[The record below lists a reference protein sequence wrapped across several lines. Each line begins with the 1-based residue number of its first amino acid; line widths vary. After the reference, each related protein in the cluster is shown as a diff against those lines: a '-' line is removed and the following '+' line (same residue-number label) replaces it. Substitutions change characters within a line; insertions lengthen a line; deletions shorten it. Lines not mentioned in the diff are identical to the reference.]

1 MLYLRLSRNQ
11 GQVWSSVTVLCFAKN
26 WSEPIILEE
35 MGLES
40 TSNGERPMIQAL
52 PRLVGQHR
60 CGIFGRKCSLVDL
73 QQEQKY
79 GYDKQ
84 TCISDNLSHKF

>member
-1 MLYLRLSRNQ
+1 MELRDNVMFRKYA
-11 GQVWSSVTVLCFAKN
+11 VRDR
-26 WSEPIILEE
+26 IIAIEKTDF
-35 MGLES
+35 GS